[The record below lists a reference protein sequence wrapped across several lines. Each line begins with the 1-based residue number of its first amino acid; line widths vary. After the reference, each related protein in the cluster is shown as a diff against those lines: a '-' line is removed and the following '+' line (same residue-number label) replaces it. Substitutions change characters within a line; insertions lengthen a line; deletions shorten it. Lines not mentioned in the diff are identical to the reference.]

1 MQGKMG
7 GILASLRGVAGIVA
21 VSSLASTAMA
31 TGTDRASDATDTKG
45 EPQAVEVAP
54 TVAGPA
60 EASTD
65 SGSTEPAFSLASVP
79 VSSSL
84 FGTAT
89 SQDDDGDG
97 ALLQIGSKYPI
108 TFSGFIKA
116 DAFWTNGRVN
126 SRDTPQFA
134 TADPDSD
141 EQFDATVQ
149 FTRLVLDWDGPEI
162 LYDGKVDAKI
172 EVDLRSLSGD
182 DFAGRFNNSRIA
194 TRQLYVN
201 LTFDTW
207 SVLAGQTWDVFS
219 PLNVDTLNT
228 EGNLWFGGN
237 AGFRRPQLRLE
248 KWFDVTDEQR
258 FSALFSVN
266 ANIGIPDPMGNEFN
280 TGNDSGKP
288 VLMGAVRYSLPFLT
302 DSDTTIGVSGLIGEE
317 EVDGLDGG
325 IDQIAYGADLTLPIT
340 EQISFKAEWQHGEN
354 TDSFLLGGGFDATFD
369 PATGLFTGTGDE
381 TEVNAGWGQLSIQAT
396 EEFLVNFTLGQERFT
411 SGSGAGG
418 RDRNTVFGGN
428 LQYSLSE
435 DVIVGAEYTH
445 FDTEYNGASDEQ
457 VDMIWASLIFNF

>member
-141 EQFDATVQ
+141 EQFNATVQ

-207 SVLAGQTWDVFS
+207 SVLAGQTWNFQGWHR
-219 PLNVDTLNT
+219 
-228 EGNLWFGGN
+228 EGVG
-237 AGFRRPQLRLE
+237 AGSNF
-248 KWFDVTDEQR
+248 TD
-258 FSALFSVN
+258 
-266 ANIGIPDPMGNEFN
+266 
-280 TGNDSGKP
+280 
-288 VLMGAVRYSLPFLT
+288 AVR
-302 DSDTTIGVSGLIGEE
+302 V
-317 EVDGLDGG
+317 
-325 IDQIAYGADLTLPIT
+325 
-340 EQISFKAEWQHGEN
+340 
-354 TDSFLLGGGFDATFD
+354 TFT
-369 PATGLFTGTGDE
+369 P
-381 TEVNAGWGQLSIQAT
+381 
-396 EEFLVNFTLGQERFT
+396 
-411 SGSGAGG
+411 
-418 RDRNTVFGGN
+418 
-428 LQYSLSE
+428 
-435 DVIVGAEYTH
+435 
-445 FDTEYNGASDEQ
+445 
-457 VDMIWASLIFNF
+457 